1 MKKVIERATGAWRMM
16 PDEYQCLPTE
26 VEKQVVLESGVEA
39 PEPAPAPEPMPEPEP
54 DVEEGE
60 PESEEE
66 ES

>member
-26 VEKQVVLESGVEA
+26 VEKQVVVESGVEA
-39 PEPAPAPEPMPEPEP
+39 PEPALEPTPEPEP

-60 PESEEE
+60 SESEEE
-66 ES
+66 EED